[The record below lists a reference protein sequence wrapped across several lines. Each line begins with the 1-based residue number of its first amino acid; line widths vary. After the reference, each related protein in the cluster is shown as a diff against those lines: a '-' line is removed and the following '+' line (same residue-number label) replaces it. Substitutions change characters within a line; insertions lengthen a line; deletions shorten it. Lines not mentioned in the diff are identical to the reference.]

1 MKVAQFLGATVF
13 ATVDD
18 DEQAERLVRDFNLL
32 PGCIFQTS
40 SPGFP
45 GGIQVDVVFKP
56 PLGQPVCV
64 AEFGIVIETER
75 SKAQR
80 VSGIYQ
86 ALPDSCSYYS
96 VDIDRIQA
104 CKPQLIKE

>member
-18 DEQAERLVRDFNLL
+18 DEQAERLVREFNLL

-40 SPGFP
+40 SPEFP
-45 GGIQVDVVFKP
+45 GGVQVDFVLNP

-75 SKAQR
+75 SKAQGM
-80 VSGIYQ
+80 SGINQ
-86 ALPDSCSYYS
+86 ALPENCSYYP